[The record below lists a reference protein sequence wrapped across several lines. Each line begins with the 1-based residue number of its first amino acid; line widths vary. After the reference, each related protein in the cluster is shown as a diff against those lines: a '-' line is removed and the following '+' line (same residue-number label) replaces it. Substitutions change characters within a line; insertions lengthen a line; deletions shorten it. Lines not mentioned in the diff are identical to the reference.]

1 MASSPHVHVANSEEE
16 QLHDATYECVECY
29 NDTMVLAT
37 FKGTLP
43 CDDCACYKVVLAFCG
58 NCRAA
63 VCVSCLG
70 NGRVSSKTYD
80 SMTTRLR
87 QFDQPSQAVT
97 TRQFDQPSQAV
108 TTVISLN
115 DLVPMH
121 DWVDVEDSFQ
131 EPNPQYFMRSLPH
144 PSAILCSRPAG
155 HCPRCLWPRA
165 MVVLK
170 EPMQCLAC
178 KGFDL
183 DSTRPMVMCDI
194 CRHVVCG
201 TCYLIFPAAPTSPST
216 NVIISIDPEGLPNLT
231 DAPNGSID
239 FEVVD

>member
-70 NGRVSSKTYD
+70 NGRVSSETYD
-80 SMTTRLR
+80 SMTTRL
-87 QFDQPSQAVT
+87 
-97 TRQFDQPSQAV
+97 RQFDQPSQAV

-131 EPNPQYFMRSLPH
+131 EPDPQYFMRSLPN

-155 HCPRCLWPRA
+155 YCPHCLWPRV

-183 DSTRPMVMCDI
+183 DSTRPMVICDI

-216 NVIISIDPEGLPNLT
+216 MIISIDPDLPNLT
-231 DAPNGSID
+231 DAPDDINHNGSTDAID